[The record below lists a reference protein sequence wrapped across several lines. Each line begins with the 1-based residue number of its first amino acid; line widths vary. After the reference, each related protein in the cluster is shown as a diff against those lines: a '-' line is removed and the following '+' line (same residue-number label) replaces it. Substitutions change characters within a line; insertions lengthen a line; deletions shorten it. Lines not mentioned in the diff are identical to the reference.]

1 MLGVPNALLAC
12 GARFGRVGC
21 ASNIAKRG
29 FNFVGR
35 TLDALPVSVK
45 MYIYTKFFKKD
56 PLFRVVFNVSRW
68 FHAFFYS
75 FRKFTFF

>member
-1 MLGVPNALLAC
+1 MRRDIVCTFGV
-12 GARFGRVGC
+12 
-21 ASNIAKRG
+21 
-29 FNFVGR
+29 
-35 TLDALPVSVK
+35 LDALRGVEYACYTLDVFPVFVK

-75 FRKFTFF
+75 FRKFTFFEG

>member
-1 MLGVPNALLAC
+1 MSDKLSSGVGAIPLCRISFRVALA
-12 GARFGRVGC
+12 RVG
-21 ASNIAKRG
+21 II
-29 FNFVGR
+29 
-35 TLDALPVSVK
+35 PVFVK

-75 FRKFTFF
+75 FRKFIFF